1 MNRLFQKVNLAAGRL
16 RTMTFVREDAGA
28 DMVEYAL
35 VLALV
40 AIVGAVA
47 LKPLGS
53 TIASAFTN
61 LSSSITAAM

>member
-1 MNRLFQKVNLAAGRL
+1 MNQIFQ
-16 RTMTFVREDAGA
+16 TFAQKANMVAVRIQTSSFAREESGA

-53 TIASAFTN
+53 TIASAF
-61 LSSSITAAM
+61 SSI